1 MGTKILFV
9 LATVLAIGRAG
20 QLTVLRQPG
29 NLQFGAA
36 SSPLRASNLHNV
48 LEASLGY
55 TADPSHWNGL
65 RLTGIRYGVAAVVV
79 EVATAGAPLALP
91 GRAYNLTEDLSLTE
105 VFNELKD
112 QVVRS
117 AQRPQSFFDEE
128 VIDRVGDATVQKSPS
143 FLDASKARDEDFLK
157 EVEGLPRV
165 LEEVSRGSAAQGSGQ
180 DFVLLRLASF
190 SRLVTWYG
198 DSSDQVTE
206 AKKLLLES
214 LERAGEAADRAYPG
228 GVLLLLAATTGRP
241 AAAAAAAAA
250 APARHLLQA
259 APQPSSQLNLAPEF
273 GADYPVVFNLVL
285 FLSITL
291 LVFVLFASLSM
302 ATMDP
307 GRDSII
313 YRMTTIRMKKDN

>member
-29 NLQFGAA
+29 NLQFGNA

-55 TADPSHWNGL
+55 TADASHWNGL
-65 RLTGIRYGVAAVVV
+65 HMTGIRYGVAAVVV

-128 VIDRVGDATVQKSPS
+128 VIDRVGDAPVQKSPS

-190 SRLVTWYG
+190 GRLVTWYG
-198 DSSDQVTE
+198 DSSHQVTE

-228 GVLLLLAATTGRP
+228 GVLLLLAATSGRP
-241 AAAAAAAAA
+241 SAAA